1 MEAEFHGVVALWQER
16 QRKQR
21 LATLTAKSD
30 RTIEEQAEMRDL
42 LAQQS
47 EFKGKSETS
56 QKNATI

>member
-1 MEAEFHGVVALWQER
+1 VVALWQER